1 MQFYR
6 LYDWSGLTSAGSVVT
21 GTVISSSEN
30 NAVNQLISQSITPV
44 SLCCRKRLTYSR
56 KEKQYLLFYPATDNL
71 TDIRITV
78 TESPLA
84 AGRRMP
90 SSALGRSDPR
100 AYQATATRENPHTG
114 NNGVSRLI

>member
-44 SLCCRKRLTYSR
+44 SLCCRKRLACSR
-56 KEKQYLLFYPATDNL
+56 KEKQYLLHFTRQL
-71 TDIRITV
+71 TTLLTSGLPLLKALSLLAGECRHLLWEEVIR
-78 TESPLA
+78 
-84 AGRRMP
+84 
-90 SSALGRSDPR
+90 ALIR
-100 AYQATATRENPHTG
+100 
-114 NNGVSRLI
+114 